1 MSKFLYPILVL
12 LLLSATALTTS
23 AQNWLYIQATQP
35 PWQGGEGSIDSV
47 EIYIK
52 PQGIYSRVDLTMSL
66 SARGHEFVNADSLEI
81 IYGFR
86 LPDYAFIADS
96 WLWVGE
102 EPVQAEMLDS
112 WSAFRVYESIV
123 NRRLDPSLL
132 TKYGAGPENNFYQ
145 IRIFPMAGD
154 EARKIRMTFHI
165 PTEWTEEWVSVALPT
180 LDWFHS
186 YKPIQSFT
194 LQVEETTDFGAPV
207 WLGADATFQQKN
219 GEGDRVYHELVLED
233 PLRENLTSEIVL
245 GFESPL
251 EEGLYVRTFPE
262 SPTEGIYELVFLP
275 EWAIADTLSKNVLVL
290 VDLHGPTTRFKER
303 DMANYLRSLIG
314 KHISPQDSF
323 NIIFSA
329 FSAQGGTTALASR
342 WIGGNEDLSQWLA
355 PNVLEEYM
363 GTVSNLPTL
372 LLDASTFIDEN
383 SRPNGIVLLSSSDL
397 YGSPEVANEL
407 VDKLEISEEWPP
419 VHIVDFANQYPIQGY
434 NGPTYYFQGNEYL
447 YTQLVR
453 LTGGELYKVW
463 DNSEMGEKLDA
474 AFFQTYAV
482 LDAFDMHTSLA
493 DGFCYDRFT
502 LEASTRTR
510 SIERPIRQLGRYFGS
525 FPFQL
530 EVYGT
535 LNDSLFFLDYEV
547 NPTQAEGEGLRKA
560 WTANL
565 IMDMEVSRYNNRSI
579 AKLIE
584 LSIDNRILS
593 TYTSFL
599 ALEPWMNLDSL
610 LANADNPNGGCL
622 ECDVVRGGPFAEGPN
637 VGTVSI
643 TEEVPSSE
651 WVEVFPN
658 PFTERIRISVDL
670 PTEVLLG
677 EELTWTIY
685 DGLGRIIT
693 EESLVL
699 QNSRVSL
706 QWDGKNRRGGAL
718 PDGIYFIRITYD
730 DQLWFKRVLKGQ
742 E

>member
-1 MSKFLYPILVL
+1 MRKFLYPFLVL
-12 LLLSATALTTS
+12 FFLSSTALTLH
-23 AQNWLYIQATQP
+23 AQNWLYVQATQP

-47 EIYIK
+47 EVRIE
-52 PQGIYSRVDLTMSL
+52 PQGIYSRVDLSMSF

-86 LPDYAFIADS
+86 LPDYAFISDS
-96 WLWVGE
+96 WLWVGD
-102 EPVQAEMLDS
+102 EPVQAEILDS

-132 TKYGAGPENNFYQ
+132 SKYGSGPENNFYQ

-165 PTEWTEEWVSVALPT
+165 PTEWTDEWVSLALPT

-194 LQVEETTDFGAPV
+194 LRVEETSDFGRPV
-207 WLGADATFQQKN
+207 WLGSDQVFQQKSDE
-219 GEGDRVYHELVLED
+219 EGRVYHELVLET
-233 PLRENLTSEIVL
+233 PIQASVASEIVL
-245 GFESPL
+245 GFASPL

-262 SPTEGIYELVFLP
+262 SPSEGIYELVFLP
-275 EWAIADTLSKNVLVL
+275 EWAIADTLSKKVLIL

-303 DMANYLRSLIG
+303 DIANYLRTLVG
-314 KHISPQDSF
+314 KHIASEDSF

-329 FSAQGGTTALASR
+329 FSAQGGTTALSKR
-342 WIGGNEDLSQWLA
+342 WIGGEEDLTQWLA

-372 LLDASTFIDEN
+372 LLEASTFIDN
-383 SRPNGIVLLSSSDL
+383 NTLPNGIVLLSSSDL

-407 VDKLEISEEWPP
+407 VDKLEITDAWPP
-419 VHIVDFANQYPIQGY
+419 LHIVDFANQYPLQGY
-434 NGPTYYFQGNEYL
+434 VGPTYYFQGNEYL

-463 DNSEMGEKLDA
+463 DNTEMGEKLDA

-510 SIERPIRQLGRYFGS
+510 SIERPIRQLGRYFGT

-547 NPTQAEGEGLRKA
+547 DPLPVEGEYLSKA

-565 IMDMEVSRYNNRSI
+565 IMDLEAAGYNNRSI

-599 ALEPWMNLDSL
+599 ALEPWMDLDSL

-622 ECDVVRGGPFAEGPN
+622 ECDVVRGGPFAEGPD
-637 VGTVSI
+637 VGTVSN
-643 TEEVPSSE
+643 TEELSSSDG
-651 WVEVFPN
+651 VQVFPN
-658 PFTERIRISVDL
+658 PFSESVHITLDL
-670 PTEVLLG
+670 PTQVLLG
-677 EELTWTIY
+677 EELTWNIY
-685 DGLGRIIT
+685 DGLGRKIT
-693 EESLVL
+693 AESLLL

-706 QWDGKNRRGGAL
+706 LWDGKDKWGTDL
-718 PDGIYFIRITYD
+718 PEGMYLIQVSYL
-730 DQLWFKRVLKGQ
+730 DQVWVKRVWKGKR
-742 E
+742 